1 MADTQTKL
9 IISTTLVSFISG
21 FFLGIYAIRG
31 YLISPALKAERDANW
46 KDPVESEESDID
58 EEDTIL
64 DHAPNWS
71 NGEAADR
78 KQGLRIEK
86 EVKKEVEEEAP
97 PKPTETDKIEVDE
110 GKASEECK
118 LVLVVRTDL
127 GMTKGWF
134 SQLKRQSLLTNHD
147 TNVYKNR

>member
-1 MADTQTKL
+1 MSDTQTKV
-9 IISTTLVSFISG
+9 IVYTTIASFFSG

-31 YLISPALKAERDANW
+31 YIISPSLVAEREASW

-58 EEDTIL
+58 EDDTIL

-78 KQGLRIEK
+78 KQGLRVEK
-86 EVKKEVEEEAP
+86 KVKKVVEEEVAP
-97 PKPTETDKIEVDE
+97 PRPTETDEVAVDE
-110 GKASEECK
+110 GKAGEECK

-127 GMTKGWF
+127 GMTKGLFFPSHPLFW
-134 SQLKRQSLLTNHD
+134 QKG
-147 TNVYKNR
+147 